1 MEEVTNWLG
10 YPVTRGSV
18 LEYTCHPG
26 HVLEGSHVSWCD
38 GILWNS
44 SAPVCS
50 RLAHLQDRYS
60 YK

>member
-1 MEEVTNWLG
+1 MLG

-18 LEYTCHPG
+18 VVYTCHPG

-50 RLAHLQDRYS
+50 RLMADLL
-60 YK
+60 